1 MMKAGLQ
8 YWLDII
14 LLIEPCAWG
23 EIPGTDGAEEV
34 NGAGAGSAHG
44 QLAIVAVAGEEG
56 GALQPLLVRV
66 VDEQVLLLLDAVDQR
81 VGHVMADRWAAVAV
95 AQVAGLLDEGFAD
108 VVGTV
113 DDDSALVGQVV
124 DAVLET
130 LQAQRVAV
138 TPVVGVHGAKEPQA
152 RLVALRDIR
161 EGGGHGVTG
170 AAAVG
175 DQLLE
180 EQLVAGQVEYPQ
192 ARFAGGQGVVDHR

>member
-81 VGHVMADRWAAVAV
+81 VGDLLAHRRAAVAA
-95 AQVAGLLDEGFAD
+95 AQIGRAHV
-108 VVGTV
+108 
-113 DDDSALVGQVV
+113 
-124 DAVLET
+124 
-130 LQAQRVAV
+130 
-138 TPVVGVHGAKEPQA
+138 
-152 RLVALRDIR
+152 
-161 EGGGHGVTG
+161 
-170 AAAVG
+170 
-175 DQLLE
+175 
-180 EQLVAGQVEYPQ
+180 
-192 ARFAGGQGVVDHR
+192 